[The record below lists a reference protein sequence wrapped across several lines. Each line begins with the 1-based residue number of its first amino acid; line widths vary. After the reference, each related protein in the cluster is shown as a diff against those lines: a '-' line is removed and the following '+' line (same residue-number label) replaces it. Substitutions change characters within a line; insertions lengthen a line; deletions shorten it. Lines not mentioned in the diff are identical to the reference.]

1 MTAINKIIS
10 AQADTFDKEK
20 WIAEKNAE
28 LTNAYAMIEETLMDM
43 KEDFSVLPKIL
54 SVIARFERMSVANN
68 LLIAHQKSNATKLL
82 DTNSINS
89 AGGYINKGARGIIL
103 LEPGNEFKRKDGSTA
118 RKINTK
124 KMFDISQTNL
134 YSPARGPAKYDIR
147 YLMKAIISNAPCVV
161 EVVRELPDGKNVV
174 YLPHQQKIQLKENI
188 IADQAFSALAE
199 GMAYAYG
206 DREQIE
212 VTPFIAYCTAF
223 TICEKYNVGNWN
235 FDYDKVPAGFVDK
248 KSMDI
253 RTELNKVRVLT
264 KEIAYD
270 ISKTL
275 DKPPQ
280 SKDCR

>member
-68 LLIAHQKSNATKLL
+68 LLIAHQKSNATKLM

-103 LEPGNEFKRKDGSTA
+103 LEPGNEFKRKDGSTS

-134 YSPARGPAKYDIR
+134 SSPARGPAKYDIR

-161 EVVRELPDGKNVV
+161 EVVRELPDGQNVV
-174 YLPHQQKIQLKENI
+174 YLPNQQKIQLKENI
-188 IADQAFSALAE
+188 IADQAFSFLAE

-212 VTPFIAYCTAF
+212 VTPFIAYCIAF
-223 TICEKYNVGNWN
+223 TICEKYNVGNWD

-253 RTELNKVRVLT
+253 RAELNKVRVLT

>member
-68 LLIAHQKSNATKLL
+68 LLIAHQKSNATKLM
-82 DTNSINS
+82 DANSINS

-161 EVVRELPDGKNVV
+161 EVARELPDGQNVV

-188 IADQAFSALAE
+188 IADHAFHSLAE

-223 TICEKYNVGNWN
+223 TICEKYNVGNWD

>member
-68 LLIAHQKSNATKLL
+68 LLIAHQKSNATKLM
-82 DTNSINS
+82 DANSIKS

-188 IADQAFSALAE
+188 IADQAFSSIAE

-212 VTPFIAYCTAF
+212 ATPFIAYCTAF
-223 TICEKYNVGNWN
+223 TICEKYNVGNWD

>member
-28 LTNAYAMIEETLMDM
+28 LTNAYAMIEETLLDM

-68 LLIAHQKSNATKLL
+68 LLIAHQKSNATKLM
-82 DTNSINS
+82 DANSINS

-161 EVVRELPDGKNVV
+161 EVVRELPDGQNVV

-188 IADQAFSALAE
+188 IADHAFHSLAE

-206 DREQIE
+206 DREQID
-212 VTPFIAYCTAF
+212 VTPFLAYCTAF
-223 TICEKYNVGNWN
+223 TICEKYNVGNWD
-235 FDYDKVPAGFVDK
+235 FDYSKVPVGFVDK

>member
-1 MTAINKIIS
+1 MTAINKIIT
-10 AQADTFDKEK
+10 AQADNFDKEK

-68 LLIAHQKSNATKLL
+68 LLIAHQKSNATKLM
-82 DTNSINS
+82 DANSIKS

-188 IADQAFSALAE
+188 IADQAFSFLAE

-223 TICEKYNVGNWN
+223 TICEKYNVGNWD

-280 SKDCR
+280 SKDYR

>member
-68 LLIAHQKSNATKLL
+68 LLIAHQKSNATKLM
-82 DTNSINS
+82 DANSINS

-161 EVVRELPDGKNVV
+161 EVVREMPDGKNVV

-188 IADQAFSALAE
+188 IADHAFHSLAE

-206 DREQIE
+206 DREQID
-212 VTPFIAYCTAF
+212 VTPFLAYSTAF
-223 TICEKYNVGNWN
+223 TICEKYNVGNWD

>member
-68 LLIAHQKSNATKLL
+68 LLIAHQKSNATKLM
-82 DTNSINS
+82 DANSINS

-134 YSPARGPAKYDIR
+134 SSPARWPAKYDIR

-161 EVVRELPDGKNVV
+161 EVVRELPDGQNVV

-188 IADQAFSALAE
+188 IADHAFHSLAE

-206 DREQIE
+206 DREQID
-212 VTPFIAYCTAF
+212 VTPFLAYCTAF
-223 TICEKYNVGNWN
+223 TICEKYNVGNWD
-235 FDYDKVPAGFVDK
+235 FDYDKAPAGFVDK

>member
-68 LLIAHQKSNATKLL
+68 LLIAHQKSNATKLM
-82 DTNSINS
+82 DANSINS

-161 EVVRELPDGKNVV
+161 EVVRELPDGKNVA

-188 IADQAFSALAE
+188 IADHAFHSLAE

-212 VTPFIAYCTAF
+212 VTPFLAYCTAF
-223 TICEKYNVGNWN
+223 TICEKYNVGNWD
-235 FDYDKVPAGFVDK
+235 FDYDKVAAGFVDK

>member
-68 LLIAHQKSNATKLL
+68 LLIAHQKSNATKLM
-82 DTNSINS
+82 DANSIKS

-223 TICEKYNVGNWN
+223 TICEKYNVGNWD

>member
-68 LLIAHQKSNATKLL
+68 LLIAHQKSNATKLM
-82 DTNSINS
+82 DANSINS

-124 KMFDISQTNL
+124 KIFDISQTNL

-188 IADQAFSALAE
+188 IADHAFHSLAE

-223 TICEKYNVGNWN
+223 TICEKYNVGNWD

>member
-1 MTAINKIIS
+1 MTAINKIIT

-54 SVIARFERMSVANN
+54 NVIARFERMSVANN
-68 LLIAHQKSNATKLL
+68 LLIAHQKSNATKLM
-82 DTNSINS
+82 DANSIKS

-161 EVVRELPDGKNVV
+161 EVVRELPDSQNVV

-188 IADQAFSALAE
+188 IADQAFSFLAE

-223 TICEKYNVGNWN
+223 TICEKYNVGNWD

>member
-68 LLIAHQKSNATKLL
+68 LLIAHQKSNATKLM
-82 DTNSINS
+82 DANSINS

-134 YSPARGPAKYDIR
+134 SSPARGPANYDIR

-188 IADQAFSALAE
+188 IADHAFHSLAE

-223 TICEKYNVGNWN
+223 TICEKYNVGNWD

-280 SKDCR
+280 SIDCR

>member
-1 MTAINKIIS
+1 MQQN
-10 AQADTFDKEK
+10 
-20 WIAEKNAE
+20 
-28 LTNAYAMIEETLMDM
+28 
-43 KEDFSVLPKIL
+43 
-54 SVIARFERMSVANN
+54 
-68 LLIAHQKSNATKLL
+68 L

-161 EVVRELPDGKNVV
+161 EVVRELPDGQNVV

-223 TICEKYNVGNWN
+223 TICEKYNVGNWD

>member
-68 LLIAHQKSNATKLL
+68 LLIAHQKSNATKLM
-82 DTNSINS
+82 DANSINS

-134 YSPARGPAKYDIR
+134 SSPARGP
-147 YLMKAIISNAPCVV
+147 
-161 EVVRELPDGKNVV
+161 VRELPDGKNVV

-223 TICEKYNVGNWN
+223 TICEKYNVGNWD
-235 FDYDKVPAGFVDK
+235 FDYDKAPAGFVDK

>member
-1 MTAINKIIS
+1 MTAINKIIT
-10 AQADTFDKEK
+10 AQADNFDKEK

-68 LLIAHQKSNATKLL
+68 LLIAHQKSNATKLM

-161 EVVRELPDGKNVV
+161 EVVRELPDGKNVG

-188 IADQAFSALAE
+188 IADQAFSFLAE

-223 TICEKYNVGNWN
+223 TICEKYNVGNWD
-235 FDYDKVPAGFVDK
+235 FDYDKVPSGFVDK

>member
-68 LLIAHQKSNATKLL
+68 LLIAHQKSNATKLM
-82 DTNSINS
+82 DANSIKS

-188 IADQAFSALAE
+188 IADQAFSSLAE

-223 TICEKYNVGNWN
+223 TICEKYNVGNWD

-253 RTELNKVRVLT
+253 RAELNKVRILT

-275 DKPPQ
+275 DKPTQ
-280 SKDCR
+280 SKDYR

>member
-68 LLIAHQKSNATKLL
+68 LLIAHQKSNATKLM
-82 DTNSINS
+82 DANSIKS

-161 EVVRELPDGKNVV
+161 EVVRELPDGQNVV
-174 YLPHQQKIQLKENI
+174 YLPLQQKIQLKENI

-235 FDYDKVPAGFVDK
+235 FDYDKVPSGFVDK

>member
-68 LLIAHQKSNATKLL
+68 LLIAHQKSNATKLM
-82 DTNSINS
+82 DANSINS

-188 IADQAFSALAE
+188 IADHAFHSLAE

-223 TICEKYNVGNWN
+223 TICEKYNVGNWD

>member
-68 LLIAHQKSNATKLL
+68 LLIAHQKSNATKLM

-134 YSPARGPAKYDIR
+134 SSPARGPAKYDIR

-161 EVVRELPDGKNVV
+161 EVVRELPDGQNVV

-188 IADQAFSALAE
+188 IADQAFSSLAE

-223 TICEKYNVGNWN
+223 TICEKYNVGNWD

>member
-68 LLIAHQKSNATKLL
+68 LLIAHQKSNATKLM
-82 DTNSINS
+82 DANSINS

-161 EVVRELPDGKNVV
+161 EVVRELPDGKNVG

-188 IADQAFSALAE
+188 IADHAFHSLAE

-223 TICEKYNVGNWN
+223 TICEKYNVGNWD

>member
-43 KEDFSVLPKIL
+43 KEYFSVLPKIL
-54 SVIARFERMSVANN
+54 SVVARFERMSVANN
-68 LLIAHQKSNATKLL
+68 LLIAHQKSNATKLM
-82 DTNSINS
+82 DANSINS

-161 EVVRELPDGKNVV
+161 EVVRELPDGKNAV

-188 IADQAFSALAE
+188 IADHAFHSLAE

-223 TICEKYNVGNWN
+223 TICEKYNVGNWG

>member
-68 LLIAHQKSNATKLL
+68 LLIAHQKSNATKLM

-161 EVVRELPDGKNVV
+161 EVVRELPDGQNVV
-174 YLPHQQKIQLKENI
+174 YLPNQQKIQLKENI
-188 IADQAFSALAE
+188 IADQAFSFLAE

-223 TICEKYNVGNWN
+223 TICEKYNVGNWD

>member
-68 LLIAHQKSNATKLL
+68 LLIAHQKSNATKLM

-161 EVVRELPDGKNVV
+161 EVVRELPDGKNVG

-206 DREQIE
+206 DREQID
-212 VTPFIAYCTAF
+212 VTPFLAYCTAF
-223 TICEKYNVGNWN
+223 TICEKYNVGNWD

-280 SKDCR
+280 SKDYR

>member
-43 KEDFSVLPKIL
+43 KEDFSVFPKIL

-68 LLIAHQKSNATKLL
+68 LLIAHQKSNATKLM
-82 DTNSINS
+82 DANSINS

-134 YSPARGPAKYDIR
+134 SSPARGPAKYDIR

-188 IADQAFSALAE
+188 IADHAFHSLAE

-223 TICEKYNVGNWN
+223 TICEKYNVGNWD

>member
-1 MTAINKIIS
+1 MTAINKIIT
-10 AQADTFDKEK
+10 AQADAFDKEK

-68 LLIAHQKSNATKLL
+68 LLIAHQKSNATKLM
-82 DTNSINS
+82 DANSINS

-124 KMFDISQTNL
+124 KIFDISQTNL

-223 TICEKYNVGNWN
+223 TICEKYNVGNWD